1 MAMTVQDIR
10 SFNRFY
16 TNVIGA
22 LDYGRHLYAP
32 YTLTESRV
40 LYELAHAPRTDA
52 ADLRAQLHL
61 DAGYLSRILNKFE
74 EDGLVERGPSET
86 DPRRRRITLTTPG
99 REAAALLDERARE
112 TVGALLD
119 TVRAEDR
126 PRLAEALRTVRALLG
141 DGRAPGPE
149 DVVLREPAPGDLGWI
164 VQRNAALY
172 AAEYGFNADYEGL
185 VARIVADYGED
196 HDPHL
201 ERTWIAELDGRPV
214 GCVMCVRDEQ
224 QPEAARLRLL
234 LVEPDARGLGIGDRL
249 VGALVDFAREVGYRE
264 VVLWTNDILGAA
276 RRIYQRHGFVLVAE
290 KPHRSFGQ
298 DLTGQDWRLDLHA
311 TPERRRGVAGGGA
324 G

>member
-1 MAMTVQDIR
+1 MTVQDIR

-86 DPRRRRITLTTPG
+86 DPRRRRITLTSPG

-141 DGRAPGPE
+141 DGRAPRPE

-172 AAEYGFNADYEGL
+172 SAEYGFNADYEGL

>member
-1 MAMTVQDIR
+1 MTVQDIR

-22 LDYGRHLYAP
+22 LDHGRHLYAP

-52 ADLRAQLHL
+52 ADLRGRLHL
-61 DAGYLSRILNKFE
+61 DAGYLSRILNRFE

-86 DPRRRRITLTTPG
+86 DPRRRGVRLTGRG

-112 TVGALLD
+112 AVGAMLA

-126 PRLAEALRTVRALLG
+126 PRLAEAMRTVREILG
-141 DGRAPGPE
+141 GGRAPRPQ
-149 DVVLREPAPGDLGWI
+149 DVVLRDPAPGDLGWI

-172 AAEYGFNADYEGL
+172 AAEYGWNADYEGL
-185 VARIVADYGED
+185 VARIVADYAED

-201 ERTWIAELDGRPV
+201 ERTWVAELDGRPV
-214 GCVMCVRDEQ
+214 GCVMCVRDDA
-224 QPEAARLRLL
+224 PGAARLRLL

-249 VGALVDFAREVGYRE
+249 VGAVVGFAREAGYRE
-264 VVLWTNDILGAA
+264 VALWTNDVLTTA

-298 DLTGQDWRLDLHA
+298 DLVGQDWRLDLHA
-311 TPERRRGVAGGGA
+311 TPE
-324 G
+324 

>member
-1 MAMTVQDIR
+1 MTVQDVR

-40 LYELAHAPRTDA
+40 LYELAHAPADA
-52 ADLRAQLHL
+52 ADLRARLHL
-61 DAGYLSRILNKFE
+61 DAGYLTRILNGFE
-74 EDGLVERGPSET
+74 ENGLIERSPSDTDG
-86 DPRRRRITLTTPG
+86 RRRRVALTGRG
-99 REAAALLDERARE
+99 REAAALLDARARE
-112 TVGALLD
+112 SVGALLD

-126 PRLAEALRTVRALLG
+126 PRLAEAMRTVRRILG
-141 DGRAPGPE
+141 DGPAPRPE

-172 AAEYGFNADYEGL
+172 AAEYGWNAEYEAL
-185 VARIVADYGED
+185 VARIVADYAED
-196 HDPHL
+196 HDPRR

-214 GCVMCVRDEQ
+214 GCVMCVADGT
-224 QPEAARLRLL
+224 PGAARLRLL
-234 LVEPDARGLGIGDRL
+234 LVEPDARGLRIGDRL
-249 VGALVDFAREVGYRE
+249 VGAVVDFAREAGYRE
-264 VVLWTNDILGAA
+264 VVLWTNDVLGAA
-276 RRIYQRHGFVLVAE
+276 RRLYLRHGFALVAE
-290 KPHRSFGQ
+290 KPHRSFGA

-311 TPERRRGVAGGGA
+311 TPGGRRGVAGGGA

>member
-1 MAMTVQDIR
+1 MTIQDIR

-22 LDYGRHLYAP
+22 LDYGRRLYAP

-61 DAGYLSRILNKFE
+61 DAGYLTRILNKFE
-74 EDGLVERGPSET
+74 EDGLVERGPSDT
-86 DPRRRRITLTTPG
+86 DPRRRRITLTAPG

-112 TVGALLD
+112 TVGAMLD
-119 TVRAEDR
+119 TVPDKDR
-126 PRLAEALRTVRALLG
+126 PRLAEAMRTVRTILG
-141 DGRAPGPE
+141 DGDDGGPGDGDRGAPRPE

-172 AAEYGFNADYEGL
+172 AAEYGFDADYEAL
-185 VARIVADYGED
+185 VARIVADYAED
-196 HDPHL
+196 HDPNL

-214 GCVMCVRDEQ
+214 GCVMCVRDDT
-224 QPEAARLRLL
+224 PGAARLRLL
-234 LVEPDARGLGIGDRL
+234 LVEPDARGLRIGDRL
-249 VGALVDFAREVGYRE
+249 VGALVDFAREAGYRE

-290 KPHRSFGQ
+290 KPHHSFGQ

-311 TPERRRGVAGGGA
+311 TPH
-324 G
+324 